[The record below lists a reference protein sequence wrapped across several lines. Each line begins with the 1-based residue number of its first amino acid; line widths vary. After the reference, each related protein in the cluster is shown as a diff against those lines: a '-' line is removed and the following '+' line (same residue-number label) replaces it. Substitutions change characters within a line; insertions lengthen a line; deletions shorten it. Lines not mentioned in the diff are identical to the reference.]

1 MKDIIGDLLE
11 IKLNDNLEPKDYS
24 FALDFAKSNS
34 LEKVINGREKRKKTI
49 EIGHFLESININKA
63 LINDLS
69 LNLVE
74 AAFPIQKTAALEY
87 VLEHKNPNELL
98 LLIKRVQQSLSF
110 SDTISKTSSRASDV
124 VKELTKLAKKEN
136 NTEKVKINLSEN
148 INSIVSVYKYKL
160 DNAQININIPEN
172 AEIIAIESKMHH
184 LWKSMIMMAC
194 NNYKEDQEEKS
205 ISFDYSVNAQFNNV
219 SFKFNGPQIEKYIL
233 DNNHNIGRS
242 EDQDDLNLNL
252 RIVRKIAEDISGSF
266 EIDSAPDNNIFT
278 IKIPHT
284 PAKKSLILQQSL
296 AHKKSPT
303 RRL

>member
-1 MKDIIGDLLE
+1 M
-11 IKLNDNLEPKDYS
+11 
-24 FALDFAKSNS
+24 
-34 LEKVINGREKRKKTI
+34 
-49 EIGHFLESININKA
+49 
-63 LINDLS
+63 
-69 LNLVE
+69 
-74 AAFPIQKTAALEY
+74 
-87 VLEHKNPNELL
+87 
-98 LLIKRVQQSLSF
+98 
-110 SDTISKTSSRASDV
+110 
-124 VKELTKLAKKEN
+124 
-136 NTEKVKINLSEN
+136 
-148 INSIVSVYKYKL
+148 
-160 DNAQININIPEN
+160 
-172 AEIIAIESKMHH
+172 
-184 LWKSMIMMAC
+184 
-194 NNYKEDQEEKS
+194 
-205 ISFDYSVNAQFNNV
+205 